1 MSPGRPKKVR
11 TLHLG
16 EWLSR
21 LGRKPVELAK
31 AIGVGESYISLL
43 ISGQKKNPSGAL
55 LLDISEFL
63 GLSVNDLYEPPPP
76 AETGNA
82 LKHLNPAQLAVLGTL
97 LDKMKPRRPK

>member
-1 MSPGRPKKVR
+1 MSPGRPKSVR

-21 LGRKPVELAK
+21 LDRKPVELAK

-43 ISGQKKNPSGAL
+43 ISGKKNNPSGKL

-63 GLSVNDLYEPPPP
+63 SLTVNDLYKPPPPP
-76 AETGNA
+76 AASDA
-82 LKHLNPAQLAVLGTL
+82 LNHLNPGQLAVLGTL
-97 LDKMKPRRPK
+97 LDQMKPRRPK